1 MLIVFAEL
9 ITLLLEN
16 IILEDYL
23 IKHKSLTERINKSR
37 IKLTSEKRSLLVI
50 IMGFSKL
57 SSHKAIAEVWIT
69 TEGMTLEKAIA
80 MLR

>member
-9 ITLLLEN
+9 MTLSLEN
-16 IILEDYL
+16 ITLEDYL
-23 IKHKSLTERINKSR
+23 TKHKSLTERINKSG
-37 IKLTSEKRSLLVI
+37 IKLTSEKRSLLVM

-57 SSHKAIAEVWIT
+57 SSHEAITEVWIA